1 MKILIVEDE
10 PFNVMVL
17 EEMIKNFY
25 PDIDITSVEN
35 GKLGYEILKNDSF
48 DLVLSDVSMPVM
60 DGYEL
65 VKKIKGELA
74 LNVTTIAVTAFA
86 IQGDKEKL
94 LLSGFDNY
102 LSKPIDISE
111 LENMLNK
118 YLGNNS

>member
-17 EEMIKNFY
+17 EEMIKIFY